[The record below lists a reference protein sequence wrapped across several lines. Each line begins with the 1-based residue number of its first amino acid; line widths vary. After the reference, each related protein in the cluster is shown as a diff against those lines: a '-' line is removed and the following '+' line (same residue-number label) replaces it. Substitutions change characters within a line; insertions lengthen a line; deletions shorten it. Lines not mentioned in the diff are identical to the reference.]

1 MMKTRLC
8 FGVCLVWGLFS
19 LTTPS
24 AARELLIGAA
34 SADITPAGPV
44 ALWGQFY
51 LRISRSVETPL
62 TANAIALESRQ
73 ADTSLDAAV
82 MVSCDL
88 CAIPDDVLRL
98 VREDVG
104 KRVPGLDAKKVF
116 LSATHTHTAPVLDPA
131 GWHAI
136 PKEGVTP
143 VETYRAFLVQRVGEA
158 IEKAW
163 KARRPGSVTW
173 GLSDAVVAYH
183 RRAVY
188 ADGHAQMYGKTD
200 RPDFRGLEGCEDND
214 VGTLFFWKQDGSLLG
229 IAVNASTPSQE
240 VMGRYTI
247 HADFWHPVREA
258 LHQKYGPEVC
268 ILAWT
273 GAAGDQN
280 PYPYMLYRRAAEE
293 RMRRLRGGNETARRI
308 VRAVNEAYEA
318 VKNDRHAD
326 VPLVHAVKTVRL
338 PMRRVTEAEYGEAKA
353 AAEQAKAQIAKDPK
367 AASQVHGRMRWYQRT
382 VERFE
387 SQKTNPDPTYETEL
401 HVLRIGDA
409 VVCTNP
415 FELFTEYGIR
425 LKARSPAIQ
434 TLVVQLAG
442 HGWYL
447 PTEAA
452 ARGGSYS
459 AVVRSVRVGPEGGQM
474 LVDQTVEAIK
484 ALWNEPKNRTGA
496 P

>member
-1 MMKTRLC
+1 MMRTRVG
-8 FGVCLVWGLFS
+8 FAVCLLSS
-19 LTTPS
+19 LLSLATPA

-44 ALWGQFY
+44 ALWGQFH

-62 TANAIALESRQ
+62 TASVIALESRE
-73 ADTSLDAAV
+73 AETSLDAAV

-88 CAIPDDVLRL
+88 CAIPDEVLCL
-98 VREDVG
+98 VREEVAQ
-104 KRVPGLDAKKVF
+104 RVPGLDANKVF
-116 LSATHTHTAPVLDPA
+116 LTATHTHTGPVLDPD

-136 PKEGVTP
+136 PNDGVTP
-143 VETYRAFLVQRVGEA
+143 VETYRAFLVQRIGEA
-158 IEKAW
+158 VAKAW
-163 KARRPGSVTW
+163 QGRQPGSVTW
-173 GLSDAVVAYH
+173 GLSDAVVAYN

-188 ADGHAQMYGKTD
+188 ADGHAEMYGKTN

-214 VGTLFFWKQDGSLLG
+214 VGTLFFWDQAGKLVG
-229 IAVNASTPSQE
+229 ICINVSSPSQE
-240 VMGRYTI
+240 VMGRSTI
-247 HADFWHPVREA
+247 NADFWHPVREA
-258 LHQKYGPEVC
+258 LHQQYGADVC

-280 PYPYMLYRRAAEE
+280 PYPYILHRKAAEE

-308 VRAVNEAYEA
+308 VRAVNEAYDA

-326 VPLVHAVKTVRL
+326 VPLVHSVQTIGL
-338 PMRRVTEAEYGEAKA
+338 PMRLVTEAEYAEAKA
-353 AAEQAKAQIAKDPK
+353 AAEQAAAQIAKDPK
-367 AASQVHGRMRWYQRT
+367 AADQVHGRMRWNQRT
-382 VERFE
+382 VDRFE
-387 SQKTNPDPTYETEL
+387 SQKTDPKPTYELEL

-425 LKARSPAIQ
+425 IKARSPAIQ
-434 TLVVQLAG
+434 TFVVQLAG

-459 AVVRSVRVGPEGGQM
+459 AVVNSVKVSPEGGQM
-474 LVDQTVEAIK
+474 LVDRTVEAINS
-484 ALWNEPKNRTGA
+484 LWNEPNKKDT

>member
-1 MMKTRLC
+1 MMRTRIC
-8 FGVCLVWGLFS
+8 FAICLVSS
-19 LTTPS
+19 LLWLATPS
-24 AARELLIGAA
+24 AACELLVGAA
-34 SADITPAGPV
+34 SADLTPSGPV
-44 ALWGQFY
+44 ALWGQFH

-62 TANAIALESRQ
+62 TANVIALESRE
-73 ADTSLDAAV
+73 ADTSLEAAI

-88 CAIPDDVLRL
+88 CAIPDEVVRL

-116 LSATHTHTAPVLDPA
+116 LTATHTHTGPVLDPD

-143 VETYRAFLVQRVGEA
+143 VETYRAFLVQRIGEA

-163 KARRPGSVTW
+163 TGRQPGSVTW
-173 GLSDAVVAYH
+173 GLTDAVVAYN

-188 ADGHAQMYGKTD
+188 ADGHAAMYGKTD

-214 VGTLFFWKQDGSLLG
+214 VGTLFSWNRAEKLVGMC
-229 IAVNASTPSQE
+229 INVSTPSQE
-240 VMGRYTI
+240 VMGRSTI
-247 HADFWHPVREA
+247 NADFWHPVREA
-258 LHQKYGPEVC
+258 LHQQYGEEVC
-268 ILAWT
+268 IVAWT

-280 PYPYMLYRRAAEE
+280 PYPYILYRKAAEE

-308 VRAVNEAYEA
+308 VRAVNEAYEV
-318 VKNDRHAD
+318 VKDDRHAD
-326 VPLVHAVKTVRL
+326 APLVHHVETLRL
-338 PMRRVTEAEYGEAKA
+338 PMRLVTEAEYAEAKA
-353 AAEQAKAQIAKDPK
+353 AAKQAADQIANDPK
-367 AASQVHGRMRWYQRT
+367 AADRVHGRMRWYQRT
-382 VERFE
+382 VDRFE
-387 SQKTNPDPTYETEL
+387 SQQTDPKPTYEMEL

-425 LKARSPAIQ
+425 IKARSPAIQ
-434 TLVVQLAG
+434 TFVVQLAG

-459 AVVRSVRVGPEGGQM
+459 AVVHSVKVSPEGGEI
-474 LVDQTVEAIK
+474 LVNRTVEAIK
-484 ALWNEPKNRTGA
+484 TLWNEPETKAAT